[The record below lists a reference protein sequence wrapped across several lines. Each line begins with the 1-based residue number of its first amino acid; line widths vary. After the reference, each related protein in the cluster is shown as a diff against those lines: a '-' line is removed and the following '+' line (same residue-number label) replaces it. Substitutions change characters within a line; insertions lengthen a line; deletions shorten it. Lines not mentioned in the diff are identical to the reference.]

1 MPQEQV
7 HVVIASSWYPNKYQ
21 PFVGNFVKRQAE
33 LIATK
38 HQVTVIHTVS
48 HPGETE
54 FNLEKKVTGNLTEF
68 IVYHPRGKSAL
79 KKYSLQKQALK
90 YGLSEVLDADL
101 LISHVILPKGLQFI
115 QLKKE
120 LNCAWVHIEHGSYFR
135 KDYWKSMSFMQKMI
149 IKRTVKRIDHFY
161 AVSENLKQEILT
173 HFPQKEIGLLPN
185 HIDTDVF
192 KFASKTT
199 EKIKKFLH
207 ISTLEEATK
216 NPKGMI
222 DACKILFDKG
232 ILNFHLSIISDES
245 TKKWNDY
252 AIQLDLENHLTFDGP
267 FDWEDLPRWYQQ
279 SDAFILNSNYETFSI
294 VVAES
299 WATGTPVISTPVGIA
314 TKLPK
319 DLGIQT
325 KADSPE
331 SLAAAMETII
341 NEEKAFDSEKIRT
354 SSMKYS
360 SDKVLEQ
367 LESIITKHVG

>member
-1 MPQEQV
+1 MPQEQF

-21 PFVGNFVKRQAE
+21 PFVGNFVQRQAK

-48 HPGETE
+48 HPNQTD
-54 FNLEKKVTGNLTEF
+54 FNLEKKTTGNLTEL
-68 IVYHPRGKSAL
+68 IVYHPRGKSSV

-90 YGLSEVLDADL
+90 HALTEILDADL
-101 LISHVILPKGLQFI
+101 LISHVALPKGVQFI

-120 LNCAWVHIEHGSYFR
+120 LNCPWVHLEHGSYFR
-135 KDYWKSMSFMQKMI
+135 KDYWKSLSFIQKTI
-149 IKRTVKRIDHFY
+149 VRRTVKRIDHLY
-161 AVSENLKQEILT
+161 AVSENLKREILT
-173 HFPQKEIGLLPN
+173 HFPQKEIGILPN
-185 HIDTDVF
+185 HIDTDLF
-192 KFASKTT
+192 KFAPKST

-216 NPKGMI
+216 NPKGLI

-232 ILNFHLSIISDES
+232 ILNFHVTIISDES
-245 TKKWNDY
+245 TKKWENY
-252 AIQLDLENHLTFDGP
+252 AIQLKLDNQISFDGP
-267 FDWEDLPRWYQQ
+267 FDWEDLPQWYQQ

-299 WATGTPVISTPVGIA
+299 WATGTPVLSTPVGIA
-314 TKLPK
+314 SKLPK

-325 KADSPE
+325 KADDPE

-341 NEEKAFDSEKIRT
+341 NDEKKFDSEKIRT

-360 SDKVLEQ
+360 SAKVLEQ
-367 LESIITKHVG
+367 LESIIAQHVG